1 MIHTQSHVTETSRLT
16 AELHAFADS
25 FPQQRDAIEEFTAL
39 LRDPLNPFV
48 RERLSG
54 HFTASCWLVEP
65 KGERVLLTHHRKLD
79 RWLQLGGHADG
90 ESDLALAALKE
101 AEEESGLSD
110 LQVQPGIFDVDR
122 HTIPARGAEPEHDHF
137 DVRYVI
143 VAMGSLTPT
152 VSEESLDLA
161 WCDIT
166 ELAADR
172 SGDAS
177 MLRMAQRWL
186 GLRDRW
192 M

>member
-1 MIHTQSHVTETSRLT
+1 MIHTQSHVSETLPL
-16 AELHAFADS
+16 AAALNAFAES
-25 FPQQRDAIEEFTAL
+25 FPQQREVVEEFTDL
-39 LRDPLNPFV
+39 LQDPLNPFV
-48 RERLSG
+48 RERLAG

-90 ESDLALAALKE
+90 EFDLALAALKE
-101 AEEESGLSD
+101 AEEESGLTD
-110 LQVQPGIFDVDR
+110 LQVLPGIFDVDR
-122 HTIPARGAEPEHDHF
+122 HTIPGRGAEPEHDHF

-143 VAMGSLTPT
+143 VAKGSLTPT

-161 WCDIT
+161 WCDIA
-166 ELAADR
+166 ELAADVNA
-172 SGDAS
+172 DAS
-177 MLRMAQRWL
+177 MQRMAQRWL